1 MGSKMKDDLPTN
13 SLCRGVRPSN
23 IIVGVLGPTTYIYVY
38 IGSRAQFEDI
48 KWSEEGWILLEESV
62 SVSEDVSF
70 DHKGPRG

>member
-38 IGSRAQFEDI
+38 IGSGAQFEDI
-48 KWSEEGWILLEESV
+48 KWSEEGWTLLEESV

>member
-38 IGSRAQFEDI
+38 IGSGAQFEDI
-48 KWSEEGWILLEESV
+48 KWSEEG
-62 SVSEDVSF
+62 
-70 DHKGPRG
+70 